1 MRFKS
6 SFDQFTKKVEKSINE
21 QLSEEVEEIQLQ
33 VNSLRAQL
41 KQKDKKRQELL
52 EHQENMQQN
61 INPSTIHGELER
73 MNFLLEEHAEK
84 LE

>member
-6 SFDQFTKKVEKSINE
+6 TFDQFSKKVEKSISE

-41 KQKDKKRQELL
+41 KQKDKKRHEL
-52 EHQENMQQN
+52 
-61 INPSTIHGELER
+61 
-73 MNFLLEEHAEK
+73 
-84 LE
+84 